1 MLKRLSKAR
10 AARKK
15 GPDARD
21 LAVNKFLQQME
32 ETKVDQTDHESA
44 DLQHF
49 WKILLRGMEVKI
61 PFENKHEDEVR
72 RGGEGRKQE
81 VFSVFWL
88 DGTTLYL
95 RKSKECFSDQKG
107 LGAMIKEKAG
117 AKIPLKEL
125 RDVGFGG
132 VDGSG
137 VQDDEDEDEMNVSP
151 CLNRV
156 SEALPLSF

>member
-1 MLKRLSKAR
+1 
-10 AARKK
+10 
-15 GPDARD
+15 
-21 LAVNKFLQQME
+21 ME
-32 ETKVDQTDHESA
+32 QTQVDKTDHESA

-61 PFENKHEDEVR
+61 PFENKEDDSVK
-72 RGGEGRKQE
+72 RGGEGKKQE
-81 VFSVFWL
+81 QFSVFWL

-95 RKSKECFSDQKG
+95 RKSKQCFSDQRG
-107 LGAMIKEKAG
+107 ISSMMQEKVG

-137 VQDDEDEDEMNVSP
+137 VEDDEDEDELNASP
-151 CLNRV
+151 CLNKV
-156 SEALPLSF
+156 SKTPNGLCIAFQTTQLSMLKCCSM